1 MGENY
6 GQYTASA
13 IPPTKVVLVLK
24 ISYWTA
30 LQIPSP
36 PGSTLI
42 MFIKPPV
49 TLYFFYVFIFDCL
62 VVMLVTQARW

>member
-1 MGENY
+1 MGETMANILLF
-6 GQYTASA
+6 S
-13 IPPTKVVLVLK
+13 IPPNQSGVVLK
-24 ISYWTA
+24 ISYYTA
-30 LQIPSP
+30 LQIQSP
-36 PGSTLI
+36 PGSSLI